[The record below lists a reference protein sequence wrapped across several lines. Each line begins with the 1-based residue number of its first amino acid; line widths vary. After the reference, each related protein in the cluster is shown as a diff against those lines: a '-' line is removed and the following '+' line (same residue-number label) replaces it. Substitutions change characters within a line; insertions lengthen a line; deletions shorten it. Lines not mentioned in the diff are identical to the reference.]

1 MLFQT
6 ILISTGNLSFLNWL
20 TIVPSVWF
28 FDDRFLARF
37 FPPDTV
43 ARVAKIQAEEPMERN
58 DSARFYLRVR
68 QLFHWVLGG
77 LIAYL
82 SLPTILNLMSAQQV
96 MNTSFEPFRIVNT
109 YGAFGAV
116 TKNRTEVRFEFRFPS
131 FYYPFWLKMA
141 LVSRLFYLLKLDRK

>member
-109 YGAFGAV
+109 YGAFG
-116 TKNRTEVRFEFRFPS
+116 R
-131 FYYPFWLKMA
+131 
-141 LVSRLFYLLKLDRK
+141 